1 MKAEYILP
9 DSPIPPKR
17 AFPFLLIIL
26 FLILIL
32 LGINLGEVSTVLE
45 KATKICFECIGVG

>member
-9 DSPIPPKR
+9 DSPIAPKR

-32 LGINLGEVSTVLE
+32 LGINLGEVSIVME
-45 KATKICFECIGVG
+45 KATKICLDCIGIG

>member
-32 LGINLGEVSTVLE
+32 LGINLGEVSTVME
-45 KATKICFECIGVG
+45 KATKICLDCIGVG

>member
-1 MKAEYILP
+1 M
-9 DSPIPPKR
+9 DMTSPKR

-45 KATKICFECIGVG
+45 KATRICLDCIGIG